1 MTGSVKP
8 FSAYKENKIM
18 NEQENLTNVS
28 QQETVNDSND
38 YIEAI
43 REMKQ
48 NSVSKE
54 AYEKLKAENKQLLD
68 SIINGTELPQD
79 SKPEPVDINKL
90 RKELFTTENDMSNL
104 EFVSTALK
112 LRDEILSRGE
122 KDPFLP
128 AGEKI
133 IPTEED
139 INTANRVASILKDC
153 VDYADGDSA
162 LFTSELQ
169 RVTIDSSPMRR
180 R

>member
-1 MTGSVKP
+1 MVN
-8 FSAYKENKIM
+8 ENEL
-18 NEQENLTNVS
+18 NSVS
-28 QQETVNDSND
+28 QQENVNDSND

-68 SIINGTELPQD
+68 SIINGTELENIP
-79 SKPEPVDINKL
+79 KEEPVDIKQL
-90 RKELFTTENDMSNL
+90 RKDLFSMDAELSNL
-104 EFVSTALK
+104 DYVSSALK
-112 LRDEILSRGE
+112 LRDELIKRGE

-139 INTANRVASILKDC
+139 IATANRVASILKDC
-153 VDYADGDSA
+153 VEYADGDSA

>member
-1 MTGSVKP
+1 MEELEKS
-8 FSAYKENKIM
+8 
-18 NEQENLTNVS
+18 VS
-28 QQETVNDSND
+28 QQENVNDSND

-43 REMKQ
+43 KEMKQ

-68 SIINGTELPQD
+68 SIINGNELEQPV
-79 SKPEPVDINKL
+79 KKEEPVDIDDL
-90 RKELFTTENDMSNL
+90 RKKMFNDHSNMSNL
-104 EFVSTALK
+104 EYVSNALK
-112 LRDEILSRGE
+112 LRDALIEKGE

-139 INTANRVASILKDC
+139 ITTANRVAQVMKDC
-153 VDYADGDSA
+153 VEYAEGDSA
-162 LFTSELQ
+162 IFTNELQ

-180 R
+180 K

>member
-1 MTGSVKP
+1 ML
-8 FSAYKENKIM
+8 EN
-18 NEQENLTNVS
+18 ENSVS
-28 QQETVNDSND
+28 QQTEVNDSID

-43 REMKQ
+43 KEMKQ

-68 SIINGTELPQD
+68 SIINGTELD
-79 SKPEPVDINKL
+79 AKYKKEEPIDIKQL
-90 RKELFTTENDMSNL
+90 RKDLFARDAQEMSNL
-104 EFVSTALK
+104 DYISNALK
-112 LRDEILSRGE
+112 LRDALIEKGE

-139 INTANRVASILKDC
+139 ITTANRVASILKDC
-153 VDYADGDSA
+153 VEYADGDSA

>member
-1 MTGSVKP
+1 MV
-8 FSAYKENKIM
+8 EN
-18 NEQENLTNVS
+18 ENSVS

-43 REMKQ
+43 KEMKQ

-68 SIINGTELPQD
+68 SIINGTELPQ
-79 SKPEPVDINKL
+79 SQREEPVDINKL
-90 RKELFTTENDMSNL
+90 RKDLFSTDTDMSNL
-104 EFVSTALK
+104 EFVSNALK
-112 LRDEILSRGE
+112 LRDELISRGE

-139 INTANRVASILKDC
+139 IQTANRVASILRDC
-153 VDYADGDSA
+153 VEYADGDSSI
-162 LFTSELQ
+162 FTTELQ
-169 RVTIDSSPMRR
+169 RLTIDSSPMRR